1 MRNNPENFI
10 EREQGE
16 PLALHLYRNA
26 DVIGCDVSQRRR
38 LRHAA
43 ALCVRGH
50 QAPHSAT
57 VEGRQDRIDAGRI
70 ADTVNRELRAGMDEI
85 VDNARAEA
93 GGADAT
99 TYNDA
104 GALRLGSRD
113 GLWTAQQAEDIDDDQ
128 AATGLAYRLVFEIV
142 GASQLGSQLGRVNE
156 ASIKAS
162 SSDGAAARGLFRA
175 YAGVRLTTAE
185 ALVLKA
191 DPTQR
196 ALRVLRAVAGE
207 GRSLRSLGAGSNP
220 RKSNAAALRVALNA
234 ARPVLIVER
243 RPQPPCESGTD

>member
-70 ADTVNRELRAGMDEI
+70 ADTVNRELRAGMDET
-85 VDNARAEA
+85 AAQAKAA
-93 GGADAT
+93 GEEVEPYAAD
-99 TYNDA
+99 
-104 GALRLGSRD
+104 GALRFKGRD
-113 GLWTAQQAEDIDDDQ
+113 GLWSAWEAKMITLPMAE
-128 AATGLAYRLVFEIV
+128 AGLQYRLLFEAA
-142 GASQLGSQLGRVNE
+142 GAEQLGSQLGRVNE
-156 ASIKAS
+156 ASIKAA
-162 SSDGAAARGLFRA
+162 SSDGAALRGLFRA
-175 YAGVRLTTAE
+175 YAGARVTTAE
-185 ALVLKA
+185 ADVLTA

-196 ALRVLRAVAGE
+196 ALHVLRAVAGE
-207 GRSLRSLGAGSNP
+207 GLSIRSLGGGGNTREA
-220 RKSNAAALRVALNA
+220 NAKALRLALPLVSAAL
-234 ARPVLIVER
+234 ART
-243 RPQPPCESGTD
+243 SGCPAKKVG

>member
-1 MRNNPENFI
+1 MRNNPENYI

-50 QAPHSAT
+50 QKPHSAT

-70 ADTVNRELRAGMDEI
+70 ADAVNRELRAGMDEI
-85 VDNARAEA
+85 VDHAHAA
-93 GGADAT
+93 GEDVT
-99 TYNDA
+99 PYNDA

-113 GLWTAQQAEDIDDDQ
+113 GLWGAQQAEDIDDDQ
-128 AATGLAYRLVFEIV
+128 VATALAYRLVFEIV

-207 GRSLRSLGAGSNP
+207 GRSMRSMGAGSNP
-220 RKSNAAALRVALNA
+220 RKANAAALRVALNA

>member
-70 ADTVNRELRAGMDEI
+70 ADAVNRELRAGMDEI

-207 GRSLRSLGAGSNP
+207 GRSLRSMGRGNSLDLNKRAL
-220 RKSNAAALRVALNA
+220 KAALDA
-234 ARPVLIVER
+234 ARPVLIVEPR
-243 RPQPPCESGTD
+243 RLPPCESGTG